1 MPTADTQSHLMPRLR
16 IAGAA
21 LLFSTG
27 GAAIKACH
35 LTSWQVAG
43 LRSAIAAIAILA
55 MMPAS
60 RRRWTR
66 GSTLLGAAYAATMVL
81 FVTANKLTTAAD
93 TIFLQ
98 STAPLYVLLLS
109 PWILKEHLKARDLV
123 FLLAMAAGMACFF
136 VGTPQAMASA
146 PHPLLGNA
154 LALLSGV
161 FWGSTVVGMRWLSRR
176 EDPSGAAAMIVA
188 GNVIAALVCAPF
200 ALADG
205 ATLAAARPVDFAVV
219 VYLGVFQIALA
230 YVLLTAAM
238 QHVPALEASLL
249 LFVEPVFNPLW
260 AWFAQ
265 GERPGRLAVAG
276 GLVILAATAWRSWS
290 ERRLAPQSGSPAPPS
305 PA

>member
-1 MPTADTQSHLMPRLR
+1 MPTAEPHTHLGPRLR
-16 IAGAA
+16 IVGAA

-27 GAAIKACH
+27 GAAIKACA

-55 MMPAS
+55 LLPAS

-66 GSTLLGAAYAATMVL
+66 GSALLGAAYGATMVL

-109 PWILKEHLKARDLV
+109 PWILKEHLKSRDLA
-123 FLLAMAAGMACFF
+123 FLVAMAAGMACFF
-136 VGTPQAMASA
+136 VGTPPAMASA
-146 PHPLLGNA
+146 PHPLLGNS

-161 FWGSTVVGMRWLSRR
+161 FWGGTVVGMRWLSRH

-188 GNVIAALVCAPF
+188 GNVIAALACAPF
-200 ALADG
+200 ALADT
-205 ATLAAARPVDFAVV
+205 ATLAAARPMDFAVV
-219 VYLGVFQIALA
+219 AYLGVFQIALA

-260 AWFAQ
+260 AWLAQ

-290 ERRLAPQSGSPAPPS
+290 DRASTAQPPS
-305 PA
+305 PS